1 VNLFPHAGP
10 IPDPAL
16 APEGCGDPWGT
27 GEVGWEWVWK
37 EEGRRAG
44 IFLPLRD
51 WQGLGE

>member
-1 VNLFPHAGP
+1 MQVRSLILLWHLKGVGN
-10 IPDPAL
+10 
-16 APEGCGDPWGT
+16 PWGT